1 MMKVDGKWTWSD
13 GSSWEF
19 ENWASGQP
27 DNLNGHQD
35 YVQLNWQSVGRW
47 DDMDVGANAHGQ
59 ERKEETNEGV
69 LSSVECHMGEAVST
83 ME

>member
-1 MMKVDGKWTWSD
+1 MMMKVDGKWTWSD
-13 GSSWEF
+13 GSPWEF

-47 DDMDVGANAHGQ
+47 DDMDVGANRGFICQSAGKNHS
-59 ERKEETNEGV
+59 RSDK
-69 LSSVECHMGEAVST
+69 
-83 ME
+83 